1 MPRAAVPSRL
11 RAARAAVAAVFFTN
25 GALFANVVP
34 RYPEI
39 KAKLGMS
46 NAAFGSALAA
56 FPFGALL
63 AGLFAAALI
72 RRFRSARI
80 ASFGTVVL
88 AAAIALAGLA
98 GSWAV
103 LAVVFFTA
111 GASDAILDVAQNA
124 HGLRV
129 QRLYGRS
136 IVNSFHAVW
145 SVGGV
150 TGGLLGAGAAGLG
163 VSVPVHLV
171 GSSLLFSAVAVGAAR
186 FLLPGP
192 DVAQEVVDAQYPQGH
207 EGEGTAEKPVAPARG
222 RQSGVRP
229 AIPILAALGVLAL
242 CGAVVEDAAY
252 SWSSL
257 YMRSLG
263 AAAATAGLAFVVFQV
278 AMTSGRLI
286 GDRLIDRFGQAAVIR
301 AGGALS
307 AVGMGAG
314 LTFATTGSALVGYG
328 LAGLGVAA
336 VVPAVMH
343 TANEL
348 PGLAPGIGLT
358 IVSWLLR
365 VGFLI
370 SAPIV
375 GLVADATSLRA
386 GLLSVVVAGSI
397 TVILGRVLPNNRTD
411 RVRVR
416 PG

>member
-1 MPRAAVPSRL
+1 
-11 RAARAAVAAVFFTN
+11 VAAVFFTN

-72 RRFRSARI
+72 RRFRSARV

-88 AAAIALAGLA
+88 AAAIALVGLA
-98 GSWAV
+98 GNWPM
-103 LAVVFFTA
+103 LAVVFFAA

-145 SVGGV
+145 SIGGV
-150 TGGLLGAGAAGLG
+150 TGGLLGAAAAGSG
-163 VSVPVHLV
+163 IAVPVHLV
-171 GSSLLFSAVAVGAAR
+171 GSSLLFSAVSVAAAR

-192 DVAQEVVDAQYPQGH
+192 DVAEEFLDAHDREGH
-207 EGEGTAEKPVAPARG
+207 DREGLAEKPVGSEGG
-222 RQSGVRP
+222 RQGGLRP
-229 AIPILAALGVLAL
+229 AIPILAALGVLAV
-242 CGAVVEDAAY
+242 CGAVIEDAAY

-278 AMTSGRLI
+278 AMTGGRLI
-286 GDRLIDRFGQAAVIR
+286 GDRLIDRFGQATVIR

-307 AVGMGAG
+307 AIGMGTG
-314 LTFATTGSALVGYG
+314 LALATTRSALVGYG
-328 LAGLGVAA
+328 LAGLGAAA

-348 PGLAPGIGLT
+348 PGLPHGIGLT
-358 IVSWLLR
+358 VVSWLLR
-365 VGFLI
+365 VGFLV
-370 SAPIV
+370 SSPIV
-375 GLVADATSLRA
+375 GLVADAASLRL
-386 GLLSVVVAGSI
+386 GLLSVVVAG
-397 TVILGRVLPNNRTD
+397 TTCVIFGRVLPNSRTD
-411 RVRVR
+411 RTKVR
-416 PG
+416 PT